1 MGGDG
6 SQDEY
11 YATDFQT
18 LNQYMFSNKDN
29 INILTSLLIE
39 YGVSDAVVCPGSRNA
54 PIVHNLSQCQSIR
67 CHPIT
72 DERSAGFFALGIAQA
87 TQRPTVVCVTS
98 GTALLNLAP
107 AVAEAYYQHVPLVVV
122 SADRP
127 SQWIN
132 QLDGQTLPQPDALGR
147 FVRKAVSLPE
157 PHIMCKLDDGL
168 NTSDSD
174 KRWEEEC
181 WMCRRLANEALHS
194 ATCRQSAPV
203 HINVPITE
211 PLFTFDVAV
220 LPVAKRFRLMEK
232 VSFLNQQRQLFERF
246 FGANRPMIVIG
257 QLAYGII
264 SPETIRSL
272 SQHYVVMAE
281 PLSNLYYQTI
291 HFDEAVRVVDGLEQ
305 DQSAKYAPDY
315 IIYIGDTLVSKPTR
329 RWLRSTKAASCFITP
344 DALDLHDPIMTLED
358 IVECPLEDVDLLL
371 SSFCDIYDNPED
383 FENDEDIMAHEDC
396 RHAFYLLWQ
405 QLLDNCA
412 ERAEAYEPAF
422 SQMATVKYF
431 EEQLADLDTDICVH
445 YANSSAVRL
454 ACIYAQHYVW
464 CNRGVN
470 GIEGSL
476 STAAGFSLATD
487 AMTVCIIGDLSFFY
501 DQNALWNS
509 CIGGNL
515 RIVLLNNNGGG
526 IFRQLKGLD
535 KSPVA
540 NSFVS
545 AHHET
550 TAQGICTQNDIG
562 YISAKDMNEMQI
574 GIVTLLTRETDRP
587 MVLEVFTDAEED
599 MKAMANFFASLT

>member
-1 MGGDG
+1 
-6 SQDEY
+6 
-11 YATDFQT
+11 
-18 LNQYMFSNKDN
+18 MFSNKEN
-29 INILTSLLIE
+29 INILTSLLLE

-67 CHPIT
+67 CHPVT
-72 DERSAGFFALGIAQA
+72 DERSAGFYALGIAQA

-127 SQWIN
+127 VQWID

-157 PHIMCKLDDGL
+157 PHSTSLGNDDGL
-168 NTSDSD
+168 EAACKGALSDGD
-174 KRWEEEC
+174 KRLDEER
-181 WMCRRLANEALHS
+181 WMCRRLVNEALHA
-194 ATCRQSAPV
+194 ATCRQPAPV

-211 PLFTFDVAV
+211 PLFAFDVAE
-220 LPVAKRFRLMEK
+220 LPVAKRFRQMEK

-246 FGANRPMIVIG
+246 FSADRPMIVIG
-257 QLAYGII
+257 QMAYGII

-281 PLSNLYYQTI
+281 PLSNLHYQTI
-291 HFDEAVRVVDGLEQ
+291 HFDEAVRVVESL
-305 DQSAKYAPDY
+305 DQNESLQYVPDY

-329 RWLRSTKAASCFITP
+329 RWLRSTKATSCVITP
-344 DALDLHDPIMTLED
+344 DALDIHDPITTLED

-383 FENDEDIMAHEDC
+383 FEDDEDVMAHEDS
-396 RHAFYLLWQ
+396 RNGFHACWQ
-405 QLLDNCA
+405 QLLDRCA
-412 ERAEAYEPAF
+412 ERAEAYEPGF

-487 AMTVCIIGDLSFFY
+487 ALTVCVIGDLSFFY
-501 DQNALWNS
+501 DQNALWNRN
-509 CIGGNL
+509 IGGNL
-515 RIVLLNNNGGG
+515 RIVLLNNSGGG

-540 NSFVS
+540 TSFV
-545 AHHET
+545 AAQHET

-562 YISAKDMNEMQI
+562 YISAKDMGEMQI
-574 GIVTLLTRETDRP
+574 GIVTLLTRETNRP
-587 MVLEVFTDAEED
+587 MLLEVFTDVDED
-599 MKAMANFFASLT
+599 MRAYSMYFSQLNK

>member
-1 MGGDG
+1 
-6 SQDEY
+6 
-11 YATDFQT
+11 
-18 LNQYMFSNKDN
+18 MFSNKEN
-29 INILTSLLIE
+29 INILTSLLLE

-67 CHPIT
+67 CHPVT
-72 DERSAGFFALGIAQA
+72 DERSAGFYALGIAQA

-127 SQWIN
+127 VQWID

-157 PHIMCKLDDGL
+157 PHMASVGSGDGL
-168 NTSDSD
+168 EAAGKGALSGGD
-174 KRWEEEC
+174 KRLDEER
-181 WMCRRLANEALHS
+181 WMCRRLVNEALHA

-211 PLFTFDVAV
+211 PLFAFDVAE
-220 LPVAKRFRLMEK
+220 LPVAKPFRQMEK

-246 FGANRPMIVIG
+246 FSADRPMIVIG
-257 QLAYGII
+257 QMAYGII

-281 PLSNLYYQTI
+281 PLSNLHYQTI
-291 HFDEAVRVVDGLEQ
+291 HFDEAVRVVESLDRNESLQ
-305 DQSAKYAPDY
+305 YVPDY

-329 RWLRSTKAASCFITP
+329 RWLRSTKATSCVITP
-344 DALDLHDPIMTLED
+344 DALDIHDPITTLED

-383 FENDEDIMAHEDC
+383 FEDDEDVMAHEDS
-396 RHAFYLLWQ
+396 RHGFHACWQ
-405 QLLDNCA
+405 QLLDYSA
-412 ERAEAYEPAF
+412 ERAETYEPGF

-431 EEQLADLDTDICVH
+431 EQQLADLDTDICVH

-487 AMTVCIIGDLSFFY
+487 ALTVCVIGDLSFFY

-509 CIGGNL
+509 NIGGNL
-515 RIVLLNNNGGG
+515 RIVLLNNSGGG

-540 NSFVS
+540 TSFV
-545 AHHET
+545 AAQHET

-562 YISAKDMNEMQI
+562 YISAKDMGEMQI
-574 GIVTLLTRETDRP
+574 GIVTLLTRETNRP
-587 MVLEVFTDAEED
+587 MLLEVFTDVDED
-599 MKAMANFFASLT
+599 MRAYSMYFSQLNK

>member
-1 MGGDG
+1 
-6 SQDEY
+6 
-11 YATDFQT
+11 
-18 LNQYMFSNKDN
+18 MFSNKEN
-29 INILTSLLIE
+29 INILTSLLLE

-67 CHPIT
+67 CHPVT
-72 DERSAGFFALGIAQA
+72 DERSAGFYALGIAQA

-127 SQWIN
+127 VQWID

-157 PHIMCKLDDGL
+157 PHVASVGSGDGL
-168 NTSDSD
+168 EAAGKGALSDGD
-174 KRWEEEC
+174 KRLEEER
-181 WMCRRLANEALHS
+181 WMCRRLVNEALHA
-194 ATCRQSAPV
+194 ATCRQPAPV

-211 PLFTFDVAV
+211 PLFAFDVAE
-220 LPVAKRFRLMEK
+220 LPVAKRFRQMEK

-246 FGANRPMIVIG
+246 FSADRPMIVIG
-257 QLAYGII
+257 QMAYGII

-281 PLSNLYYQTI
+281 PLSNLHYQTI
-291 HFDEAVRVVDGLEQ
+291 HFDEAVRVVESL
-305 DQSAKYAPDY
+305 DQNESLQYVPDY

-329 RWLRSTKAASCFITP
+329 RWLRSTKATSCVITP
-344 DALDLHDPIMTLED
+344 DALDIHDPITTLED
-358 IVECPLEDVDLLL
+358 IVECPLEDVDMLL

-383 FENDEDIMAHEDC
+383 FEDDEDVMAHEDS
-396 RHAFYLLWQ
+396 RHGFHACWQ
-405 QLLDNCA
+405 QLLDHCA
-412 ERAEAYEPAF
+412 ERAEAYEPGF

-487 AMTVCIIGDLSFFY
+487 ALTVCVIGDLSFFY

-509 CIGGNL
+509 NIGGNL
-515 RIVLLNNNGGG
+515 RIVLLNNSGGG

-540 NSFVS
+540 TSFV
-545 AHHET
+545 AAQHET

-562 YISAKDMNEMQI
+562 YISAKDMGEMQI
-574 GIVTLLTRETDRP
+574 GIVTLLTRETNRP
-587 MVLEVFTDAEED
+587 MLLEVFTDVDED
-599 MKAMANFFASLT
+599 MKAYSMYFSQLNK

>member
-1 MGGDG
+1 
-6 SQDEY
+6 
-11 YATDFQT
+11 
-18 LNQYMFSNKDN
+18 MFSNKEN
-29 INILTSLLIE
+29 INILTSLLLE

-67 CHPIT
+67 CHPVT
-72 DERSAGFFALGIAQA
+72 DERSAGFYALGIAQA

-127 SQWIN
+127 VQWID

-157 PHIMCKLDDGL
+157 PHVASVGSGEGLAAAGKGALLDG
-168 NTSDSD
+168 D
-174 KRWEEEC
+174 KRLDEER
-181 WMCRRLANEALHS
+181 WMCRRLVNEALHA

-211 PLFTFDVAV
+211 PLFAFDVAE
-220 LPVAKRFRLMEK
+220 LPVAKRFRQMEK

-246 FGANRPMIVIG
+246 FSADRPMIVIG
-257 QLAYGII
+257 QMAYGII

-281 PLSNLYYQTI
+281 PLSNLHYQTI
-291 HFDEAVRVVDGLEQ
+291 HFDEAVRVVESLDRNESLQ
-305 DQSAKYAPDY
+305 YVPDY

-329 RWLRSTKAASCFITP
+329 RWLRSTKATSCVITP
-344 DALDLHDPIMTLED
+344 DALDIHDPITTLED

-383 FENDEDIMAHEDC
+383 FEDDEDVMAHEDS
-396 RHAFYLLWQ
+396 RHGFHACWQ
-405 QLLDNCA
+405 QLLDHCA
-412 ERAEAYEPAF
+412 ERAETYEPGF

-431 EEQLADLDTDICVH
+431 EEQLADLDTNICVH

-487 AMTVCIIGDLSFFY
+487 ALTVCVIGDLSFFY

-509 CIGGNL
+509 NIGGNL
-515 RIVLLNNNGGG
+515 RIVLLNNSGGG

-540 NSFVS
+540 TSFV
-545 AHHET
+545 AAQHET

-562 YISAKDMNEMQI
+562 YISAKDMGEMQI
-574 GIVTLLTRETDRP
+574 GIVTLLTRETNRP
-587 MVLEVFTDAEED
+587 MLLEVFTDVDED
-599 MKAMANFFASLT
+599 MKAYSMYFSQLNK

>member
-1 MGGDG
+1 
-6 SQDEY
+6 
-11 YATDFQT
+11 
-18 LNQYMFSNKDN
+18 MFSNKEN
-29 INILTSLLIE
+29 INILTSLLLE

-67 CHPIT
+67 CHPVT
-72 DERSAGFFALGIAQA
+72 DERSAGFYALGIAQA

-127 SQWIN
+127 VQWID

-157 PHIMCKLDDGL
+157 PHVASVGSGEGLEAAGKGALSDG
-168 NTSDSD
+168 D
-174 KRWEEEC
+174 KRLDEER
-181 WMCRRLANEALHS
+181 WMCRRLVNEALHA
-194 ATCRQSAPV
+194 ATCRQPAPV
-203 HINVPITE
+203 HINVPISE
-211 PLFTFDVAV
+211 PLFTFDVAE

-246 FGANRPMIVIG
+246 FSADRPMIVIG
-257 QLAYGII
+257 QMAYGII

-281 PLSNLYYQTI
+281 PLSNLHYQTI
-291 HFDEAVRVVDGLEQ
+291 HFDEAVRVVESLDRNESLQ
-305 DQSAKYAPDY
+305 YVPDY

-329 RWLRSTKAASCFITP
+329 RWLRSTKATSCVITP
-344 DALDLHDPIMTLED
+344 DALDIHDPITTLED

-383 FENDEDIMAHEDC
+383 FEDDEDVMAHEDS
-396 RHAFYLLWQ
+396 RHGFHACWQ
-405 QLLDNCA
+405 QLLDHCA
-412 ERAEAYEPAF
+412 ERAETYEPGF

-476 STAAGFSLATD
+476 STAAGYSLATD
-487 AMTVCIIGDLSFFY
+487 ALTVCVIGDLSFFY

-509 CIGGNL
+509 NIGGNL
-515 RIVLLNNNGGG
+515 RIVLLNNSGGG

-540 NSFVS
+540 TSFV
-545 AHHET
+545 AAQHET

-562 YISAKDMNEMQI
+562 YISAKDMGEMQI
-574 GIVTLLTRETDRP
+574 GIVTLLTRETNRP
-587 MVLEVFTDAEED
+587 MLLEVFTDVDED
-599 MKAMANFFASLT
+599 MKAYSMYFSQLNK

>member
-1 MGGDG
+1 
-6 SQDEY
+6 
-11 YATDFQT
+11 
-18 LNQYMFSNKDN
+18 MFSNKEN
-29 INILTSLLIE
+29 INILTSLLLE

-54 PIVHNLSQCQSIR
+54 PIVHNLSECQQIR
-67 CHPIT
+67 CYPVT
-72 DERSAGFFALGIAQA
+72 DERSAGFYALGIAQA

-127 SQWIN
+127 VQWID

-157 PHIMCKLDDGL
+157 PHVASVGSGDGL
-168 NTSDSD
+168 EAACKGALSDGD
-174 KRWEEEC
+174 KRLDEER
-181 WMCRRLANEALHS
+181 WMCRRLVNEALHA
-194 ATCRQSAPV
+194 ATCRQPAPV

-211 PLFTFDVAV
+211 PLFAFDVAE
-220 LPVAKRFRLMEK
+220 LPVAKRFRQMEK

-246 FGANRPMIVIG
+246 FSADRPMIVIG
-257 QLAYGII
+257 QMAYGII

-281 PLSNLYYQTI
+281 PLSNLHYQTI
-291 HFDEAVRVVDGLEQ
+291 HFDEAVRVVEGLDRNESLQ
-305 DQSAKYAPDY
+305 YVPDY

-329 RWLRSTKAASCFITP
+329 RWLRSTKATSCIITP
-344 DALDLHDPIMTLED
+344 DALDIHDPITTLED

-383 FENDEDIMAHEDC
+383 FEDDEDVIVHEDS
-396 RHAFYLLWQ
+396 RHGFHACWQ
-405 QLLDNCA
+405 QLLDRCA
-412 ERAEAYEPAF
+412 ERAEAYEPGF

-487 AMTVCIIGDLSFFY
+487 ALTVCVIGDLSFFY

-509 CIGGNL
+509 NIGGNL
-515 RIVLLNNNGGG
+515 RIVLLNNSGGG

-540 NSFVS
+540 TSFV
-545 AHHET
+545 AAQHET

-562 YISAKDMNEMQI
+562 YISAKDMGEMQI
-574 GIVTLLTRETDRP
+574 GIVTLLTRETNRP
-587 MVLEVFTDAEED
+587 MLLEVFTDVDED
-599 MKAMANFFASLT
+599 MKAMADYFALLT

>member
-1 MGGDG
+1 
-6 SQDEY
+6 
-11 YATDFQT
+11 
-18 LNQYMFSNKDN
+18 MFSNKEN
-29 INILTSLLIE
+29 INILTSLLLE

-67 CHPIT
+67 CHPVT
-72 DERSAGFFALGIAQA
+72 DERSAGFYALGIAQA

-127 SQWIN
+127 VQWID

-157 PHIMCKLDDGL
+157 PHVASVDSGDGL
-168 NTSDSD
+168 EAAGKGALSDGD
-174 KRWEEEC
+174 KRLEEER
-181 WMCRRLANEALHS
+181 WMCRRLVNEALHA
-194 ATCRQSAPV
+194 ATCRQPAPV

-211 PLFTFDVAV
+211 PLFAFDVAE
-220 LPVAKRFRLMEK
+220 LPVAKRFRQMEK

-246 FGANRPMIVIG
+246 FSADRPMIVIG
-257 QLAYGII
+257 QMAYGII

-281 PLSNLYYQTI
+281 PLSNLHYQTI
-291 HFDEAVRVVDGLEQ
+291 HFDEAVRVVESLDRNESLQ
-305 DQSAKYAPDY
+305 YVPDY

-329 RWLRSTKAASCFITP
+329 RWLRSTKATSCVITP
-344 DALDLHDPIMTLED
+344 DALDIHDPITTLED

-383 FENDEDIMAHEDC
+383 FEDDEDVMAHEDS
-396 RHAFYLLWQ
+396 RHGFHACWQ
-405 QLLDNCA
+405 QLLDRCA
-412 ERAEAYEPAF
+412 ERAEAYEPGF

-487 AMTVCIIGDLSFFY
+487 ALTVCVIGDLSFFY

-509 CIGGNL
+509 NIGGNL
-515 RIVLLNNNGGG
+515 RIVLLNNSGGG

-540 NSFVS
+540 TSFV
-545 AHHET
+545 AAQHET

-562 YISAKDMNEMQI
+562 YISAKDMGEMQI
-574 GIVTLLTRETDRP
+574 GIVTLLTRETNRP
-587 MVLEVFTDAEED
+587 MLLEVFTDVDED
-599 MKAMANFFASLT
+599 MKAYSMYFSQLNK